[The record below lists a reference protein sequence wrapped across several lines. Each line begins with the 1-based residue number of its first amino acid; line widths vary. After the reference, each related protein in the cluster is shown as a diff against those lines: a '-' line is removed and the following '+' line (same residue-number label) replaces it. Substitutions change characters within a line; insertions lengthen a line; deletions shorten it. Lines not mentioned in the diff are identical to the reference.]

1 MLMDNQWKPHYGCIC
16 QPRQYTKHVCTFY
29 IQFILPRLE
38 QERQLLP
45 QIAPLPPDLVL
56 SPTEQIEPLLWLGC
70 AHMLYDKLEL
80 RIVLMKICQ
89 ICGQNCRDGDDL
101 LGHLHAAHP
110 AHMTEIQPFKEM
122 FQWCL
127 FQEQGCFCN
136 PSPGWG
142 QPNHECVGLIQLAWI
157 AQHFNWQ
164 VVLPWSYG
172 SHEPATGLSDMLPL
186 PILQRVTLAL
196 MARNFHKLWQ
206 DGDLEV
212 MLKTRCLLCQ
222 ENVPL
227 WQIKAHLSV
236 VHQVTLDKVKYVMPQ
251 VAKVYTDL
259 NSEVLQCSWCSMM
272 LPTWP
277 TDDTDEPDPLA
288 HMMECPYVM
297 QMALLLMMPKWHCPA
312 LQPMTWATQEH
323 ILTVRRQHSLQKW

>member
-1 MLMDNQWKPHYGCIC
+1 
-16 QPRQYTKHVCTFY
+16 
-29 IQFILPRLE
+29 
-38 QERQLLP
+38 
-45 QIAPLPPDLVL
+45 
-56 SPTEQIEPLLWLGC
+56 LLWLGC
-70 AHMLYDKLEL
+70 AHLLYDKLEL
-80 RIVLMKICQ
+80 RIVLTKICQ
-89 ICGQNCRDGDDL
+89 ICGYNCRDGDEF